1 MLRMIV
7 QQSKTFHTSNI
18 TTRRRSTSRRNMV
31 YGNKKFLLCCA
42 AATFS
47 TLPGGQAFLM
57 ARPPVRVT
65 PASTTTTPPP
75 PQLQQQQQQQL
86 MERITVSARPCHI
99 PSSPSRPFSSTTIR
113 RFSSRNNNN
122 NNNNNSDGGVLD
134 KIKNAATSVAKSI
147 LPTSWFQTEKE
158 KQQAMERQRVKDE
171 VKGGLTELLKDAPL
185 PVRMMGKMMG
195 PLVSSAMST
204 MAESMA
210 EQQKSIEETLSQA
223 TMYLQSDEAVT
234 RLLGPDPQVGAPFSQ
249 SSSTTSINGQTKTR
263 LQIGFP
269 VSGSRS
275 SGMAQLSATEAGIER
290 IVLQVDGRQINVS
303 LASSSSS
310 RRKSFS
316 GGSSKNDDDNII
328 EAEIIEK
335 DTRR

>member
-1 MLRMIV
+1 
-7 QQSKTFHTSNI
+7 
-18 TTRRRSTSRRNMV
+18 
-31 YGNKKFLLCCA
+31 
-42 AATFS
+42 
-47 TLPGGQAFLM
+47 
-57 ARPPVRVT
+57 
-65 PASTTTTPPP
+65 
-75 PQLQQQQQQQL
+75 

-234 RLLGPDPQVGAPFSQ
+234 RLLGPDPQ
-249 SSSTTSINGQTKTR
+249 
-263 LQIGFP
+263 
-269 VSGSRS
+269 
-275 SGMAQLSATEAGIER
+275 LSATEAGIER